1 MRWCTY
7 STAETADPRAGLVLD
22 GRIHGIN
29 ARLIEVIGSRAASE
43 RAADRAHSDP
53 AEVVALDGATL
64 HAPIPVPPSIR
75 DFMAF
80 EEHVVTSS
88 KALDLEVHPDWYEI
102 PVFYFTNPAAVRGP
116 NDDIEISP
124 GSSAFDF
131 ELEIAAVIGVPGA
144 DIAEADAE
152 LHIAGY
158 TIMCDWSARDLQDRE
173 MRLNLGPSKGKDS
186 ATSLGPVLVTPD
198 ELEPLRAGNAYDLAM
213 TASVNGKPYSAG
225 NFSTIYWPF
234 PQLITHASR
243 GTELRTGDVVASGTV
258 GTGCIL
264 ELSRTHGLDAFP
276 WLVPGDVVELEIAK
290 IGAIRATIQPGR
302 PDRSDIGSARRR
314 RGGPAPAQR

>member
-7 STAETADPRAGLVLD
+7 STAKTTDPRAGLVLD
-22 GRIHGIN
+22 DRIHGID
-29 ARLIEVIGSRAASE
+29 AKLIEVIGSRAGLE
-43 RAADRAHSDP
+43 RAADRARSAP
-53 AEVVALDGATL
+53 VEIVALDGATL

-80 EEHVVTSS
+80 EEHVATAS
-88 KALDLEVHPDWYEI
+88 KALNREVDPDWYKI

-152 LHIAGY
+152 GHIAGY
-158 TIMCDWSARDLQDRE
+158 TIFCDWSARDLQLRE
-173 MRLNLGPSKGKDS
+173 MRLGLGPSKGKDS
-186 ATSLGPVLVTPD
+186 ATSLGPVLITPD
-198 ELEPLRAGNAYDLAM
+198 EFEPLRAGNAYDLAM

-225 NFSTIYWPF
+225 NFSTIYWSF
-234 PQLITHASR
+234 PQLIAHASL

-264 ELSRTHGLDAFP
+264 ELSRTHGSNAFP
-276 WLVPGDVVELEIAK
+276 WLVSGDVVELEIAK
-290 IGAIRATIQPGR
+290 IGALRATIR
-302 PDRSDIGSARRR
+302 PARI
-314 RGGPAPAQR
+314 